1 MNRMKMMIASLAVAV
16 AWGQGP
22 QGPQNP
28 GGMGNPPR
36 TGAGLNM
43 MMATTVQGV
52 ITDVQVAAGAQYPT
66 ILVNKQQIKVAPVWF
81 LLENDFELKAGES
94 VSVLAAPS
102 NNSADGYLHA
112 IRITKAG
119 GVTLTL
125 RSEKGVPIWT
135 GPATGRGGSPMA
147 PRTGTG
153 CVDPSSV
160 KTVNGVIDRVN
171 AALGVQFPVLVL
183 KADDGNLLTIKI
195 GPERAILASDFELN
209 PGDKLTVKY
218 GLATC
223 GDELV
228 TLELTDAKGN
238 TLTLR
243 NDDGTPAWK

>member
-1 MNRMKMMIASLAVAV
+1 
-16 AWGQGP
+16 
-22 QGPQNP
+22 
-28 GGMGNPPR
+28 
-36 TGAGLNM
+36 
-43 MMATTVQGV
+43 
-52 ITDVQVAAGAQYPT
+52 
-66 ILVNKQQIKVAPVWF
+66 
-81 LLENDFELKAGES
+81 
-94 VSVLAAPS
+94 
-102 NNSADGYLHA
+102 
-112 IRITKAG
+112 
-119 GVTLTL
+119 
-125 RSEKGVPIWT
+125 
-135 GPATGRGGSPMA
+135 
-147 PRTGTG
+147 
-153 CVDPSSV
+153 
-160 KTVNGVIDRVN
+160 VN